1 MGDIGTLLMKEKAVR
16 FFVIGLS
23 LMFATVSVG
32 VGQGYDPSSRVVR
45 LASLKTVKEGGGHGY
60 WMPGVLPIYPFE
72 MAVAGLSGFAEV
84 RLVVGDDG
92 RIKETSVV
100 ASSQKVFEE
109 PALQAVRSWRF
120 AEIANP
126 ITKKR
131 VGTVV
136 DCRFEFS
143 IDQNAE
149 RGAGK
154 AVAN

>member
-1 MGDIGTLLMKEKAVR
+1 LGEIGALLMKGKTVR
-16 FFVIGLS
+16 CFVIGLS
-23 LMFATVSVG
+23 LMFATVSMG
-32 VGQGYDPSSRVVR
+32 VAQGYDPSSRIVR
-45 LASLKTVKEGGGHGY
+45 LVSLKTAKEGAGHGY
-60 WMPGVLPIYPFE
+60 WMPGVLPIYPFQ
-72 MAVAGLSGFAEV
+72 MALAGISGFAEV
-84 RLVVGDDG
+84 RLVVGEDG

-100 ASSQKVFEE
+100 ASSQKAFEE

-149 RGAGK
+149 RHAGK